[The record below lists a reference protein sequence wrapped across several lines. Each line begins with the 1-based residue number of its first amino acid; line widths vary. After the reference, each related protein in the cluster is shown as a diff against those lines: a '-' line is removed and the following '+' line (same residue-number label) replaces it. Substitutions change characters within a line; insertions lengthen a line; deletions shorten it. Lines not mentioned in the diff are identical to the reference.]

1 VSLSIALIQVLAVQ
15 DKSVQQLVNIVTAAG
30 VAEAGFPVRV
40 SLPLYLG
47 VYATVNFENCIAGAS
62 PCADVASDVAAKGWR
77 PAAAL
82 FAKPPADEYK
92 WSKKTQRA
100 TAARVAAS
108 KANSTAATAGA
119 GAATRTAAGTVG
131 SSSSGA
137 DGCSSSAVSTADVT
151 PTAHAAAAGN
161 SSNDSAAA
169 RRLDA
174 VD

>member
-1 VSLSIALIQVLAVQ
+1 VLAVQ

-47 VYATVNFENCIAGAS
+47 VYATVSFENCIAGAS
-62 PCADVASDVAAKGWR
+62 PCADVASDAAANGWR

-82 FAKPPADEYK
+82 FALPSAGEYK

-100 TAARVAAS
+100 TAARAAAA
-108 KANSTAATAGA
+108 KANSTATTATGTAATAGGTA
-119 GAATRTAAGTVG
+119 TAAAGVG
-131 SSSSGA
+131 GGSSGA

-151 PTAHAAAAGN
+151 PTAHATAGN
-161 SSNDSAAA
+161 SSSDSSAAA
-169 RRLDA
+169 RRLEA

>member
-1 VSLSIALIQVLAVQ
+1 LQVLAVQ

-47 VYATVNFENCIAGAS
+47 VYATVSFENCIAGAS
-62 PCADVASDVAAKGWR
+62 PCADVASDVAANGWR

-82 FAKPPADEYK
+82 FTLPPADEYK

-100 TAARVAAS
+100 TAARAAAN
-108 KANSTAATAGA
+108 KANNTVTATAAATAGA
-119 GAATRTAAGTVG
+119 ATATTATAATVGG
-131 SSSSGA
+131 SSGGSGIA
-137 DGCSSSAVSTADVT
+137 NSCNSSAVSTADVT
-151 PTAHAAAAGN
+151 PTAHAAAG
-161 SSNDSAAA
+161 SSSDSSAAA
-169 RRLDA
+169 RRLEA

>member
-1 VSLSIALIQVLAVQ
+1 VQ

-47 VYATVNFENCIAGAS
+47 VYATVSFENCIAGAS
-62 PCADVASDVAAKGWR
+62 PCADVAADVATDVANGWR

-82 FAKPPADEYK
+82 FVLPSADEYK

-100 TAARVAAS
+100 SAARA
-108 KANSTAATAGA
+108 AATA
-119 GAATRTAAGTVG
+119 AATAAAAGNGT
-131 SSSSGA
+131 A
-137 DGCSSSAVSTADVT
+137 DGCSSSTVSTADVT
-151 PTAHAAAAGN
+151 PTAHAATAN
-161 SSNDSAAA
+161 SSSDSSAAA
-169 RRLDA
+169 RRLEA